1 MFKKLHRQLI
11 FFCCL
16 IMTAI
21 LLAMTAIC
29 LSISESALR
38 RQSFADFRNNADTVL
53 THLDN
58 QTIVSLSWLS
68 QIEHNYHLTIDILD
82 NGTPLLYGSLSD
94 TQNSRC
100 TLADAA
106 RQAAAETYGLDTD
119 SFRSTNLL
127 RQQEVFHLE
136 LPSMPQYYACVA
148 LLPKDNR
155 FLDIAILYSTEQI
168 RAQIMHQRL
177 LFLAG
182 TAISLLIL
190 TLLAWIFIGRML
202 NPLEENRRKQVQF
215 VAAASH
221 ELRSPLTVI
230 LSSLSALR
238 MSLIESDTRTAAT
251 ETTDY
256 PYAVSS
262 LSDRA
267 CALSNT
273 ASTDNGGDST
283 PKNTAFTEVQR
294 FADTI
299 ENEGKRMSRLID
311 DMLMLANA
319 DNNSW
324 SIHPH
329 FAELDTLLIQTFE
342 KYEPIARSKKC
353 RLLIKL
359 PDDMIAPCPCDE
371 QRISQL
377 LAILIDNAL
386 SYTPENGTITLSLRT
401 QPGRFELSVSDN
413 GPGIPDAQKRAVF
426 ERFYRMDDAHQSKDH
441 FGLGLCIAREIIRLH
456 RGKLLLT
463 DTPGGGA
470 TFTIVLPGEK

>member
-1 MFKKLHRQLI
+1 MFKKLHKQLV

-29 LSISESALR
+29 LSISESGLR

-68 QIEHNYHLTIDILD
+68 QIENNYHLTIDILD
-82 NGTPLLYGSLSD
+82 NGTPLLYGILSD
-94 TQNSRC
+94 TQNSRR

-106 RQAAAETYGLDTD
+106 RQTAAETYGLDAD

-148 LLPKDNR
+148 LLPKDDR
-155 FLDIAILYSTEQI
+155 FLDIAILYSTEQVH
-168 RAQIMHQRL
+168 AQIMHQRL
-177 LFLAG
+177 LFLVG

-202 NPLEENRRKQVQF
+202 KPLEENRRKQVQF

-238 MSLIESDTRTAAT
+238 MSLAESDTQIADAGITGNIGCS
-251 ETTDY
+251 
-256 PYAVSS
+256 V
-262 LSDRA
+262 
-267 CALSNT
+267 
-273 ASTDNGGDST
+273 
-283 PKNTAFTEVQR
+283 PKNTAITEAQR

-299 ENEGKRMSRLID
+299 ENEGKRMSRLIN

-319 DNNSW
+319 DNSSW
-324 SIHPH
+324 SIYPH

-342 KYEPIARSKKC
+342 KYEPIARSKQH
-353 RLLIKL
+353 RLLINL

-386 SYTPENGTITLSLRT
+386 SYTPENSTITLGLRT

-413 GPGIPDAQKRAVF
+413 GPGIPDAQKRVIF

-441 FGLGLCIAREIIRLH
+441 FGLGLCIAKEIVRLH

-470 TFTIVLPGEK
+470 TFTIVLSGEK

>member
-94 TQNSRC
+94 TQNSRR

-127 RQQEVFHLE
+127 HQQEVFHLE

-329 FAELDTLLIQTFE
+329 FAEL
-342 KYEPIARSKKC
+342 
-353 RLLIKL
+353 
-359 PDDMIAPCPCDE
+359 
-371 QRISQL
+371 
-377 LAILIDNAL
+377 
-386 SYTPENGTITLSLRT
+386 
-401 QPGRFELSVSDN
+401 
-413 GPGIPDAQKRAVF
+413 
-426 ERFYRMDDAHQSKDH
+426 
-441 FGLGLCIAREIIRLH
+441 
-456 RGKLLLT
+456 
-463 DTPGGGA
+463 
-470 TFTIVLPGEK
+470 